1 MGVGRTNTFL
11 GERYRRLARRRG
23 KKRAIVAVGRSILV
37 IIWHLLA
44 NPDTRFHDLGPD
56 HYTRRT
62 NPDTRK
68 RGHIRQLE
76 ALGYNVTLTPATAA

>member
-1 MGVGRTNTFL
+1 M
-11 GERYRRLARRRG
+11 A
-23 KKRAIVAVGRSILV
+23 
-37 IIWHLLA
+37 IWHLLN
-44 NPDTRFHDLGPD
+44 NPDTRFHDLGPN
-56 HYTRRT
+56 HYTQRT